1 MPCINKWLEL
11 VVNFMI
17 HDTHFNKIAFFDWSK
32 MFKMLKHVF
41 YNLFYA
47 ITTSNMIKEVTKN
60 VFNN

>member
-1 MPCINKWLEL
+1 
-11 VVNFMI
+11 MI